1 MTTQFIPQGEAI
13 SIGMDSPIYT
23 VSVGPTSGVGILLEG
38 PANSLLLLES
48 GEFLLL
54 ESEITEFTFDNLL
67 LEAPADSALVLESG
81 DTLLLE

>member
-1 MTTQFIPQGEAI
+1 MTTQFIPQGAAV
-13 SIGMDSPIYT
+13 SIGMDSPVYR
-23 VSVGPTSGVGILLEG
+23 VGIGPGSGNGILLEG
-38 PANSLLLLES
+38 PADSLLLIES